1 MDKPHDNLG
10 AALDALAKG
19 IAPIPVVERTKVPA
33 VKWKQWQDQL
43 PPEGLVREWF
53 AGTRRNIA
61 IVTSGMVVFDCDD
74 PELAA
79 LVREHCGD
87 TPHKVHT
94 PRGGMH
100 LGFRRRAGVVLGNQ
114 VKIKGLDLDIR
125 TFGGIELIPGSETEH
140 GRYEWLS
147 SGLRPV
153 SELPYGNIGWTRE
166 RTKKRVQSV
175 VVESSPDVMVRRAR
189 AWLACVEGA
198 ISGQRG
204 HDRTFRVA
212 CKLTHPAPK
221 GFGLS
226 FAQAWPLI
234 KEWNEQCEPPW
245 SEPELTH
252 KLTDA
257 IGKVR

>member
-1 MDKPHDNLG
+1 MERPRDNLA
-10 AALDALAKG
+10 AALDALAMG
-19 IAPIPVVERTKVPA
+19 YVPVPVVAGTKRPA
-33 VKWKQWQDQL
+33 VKWKEWQDRL
-43 PPEGLVREWF
+43 PPEELVREWF
-53 AGTRRNIA
+53 AVRRNIA
-61 IVTSGMVVFDCDD
+61 IVTSGMVMFDCDD
-74 PELAA
+74 PDLAA
-79 LVREHCGD
+79 LVLKHCGD
-87 TPHKVHT
+87 TTHKVRT

-114 VKIKGLDLDIR
+114 VKIRGLDLDIR
-125 TFGGIELIPGSETEH
+125 TFGGIELIPTSVTED

-153 SELPYGNIGWTRE
+153 SELPCGNIGWTRE

-175 VVESSPDVMVRRAR
+175 VVESPPDVMVRRAR

-198 ISGQRG
+198 VSGQGG
-204 HDRTFRVA
+204 HNRTFRVA
-212 CKLTHPAPK
+212 CKLTHPFPR

-226 FAQAWPLI
+226 FDQAWELI

-245 SEPELTH
+245 SDPELAH

-257 IGKVR
+257 IAKIR